1 MRRRVCFL
9 LFFLL
14 GSIFVLSGCLDHNP
28 SLGLSLSQLKL
39 SGGSIDY
46 LRLYNGSDVDFYIE
60 SIWVSLYD
68 KDGSFL
74 EDKKLKIYDEV
85 VKAGN
90 AFWYYFINFEH
101 SFSHPSTVKK
111 VKLSI
116 DGRFTDDDYNKLY
129 YISVTLPESSV
140 TLNGEVQR
148 YRDHNSYRLAG
159 ELINN
164 GETIIT
170 RITIRAKIFSDSN
183 KQELVFDTGVREL
196 SVARIK
202 PGEVKAFDIS
212 TSNHYPGYYEL
223 IIDWDDRIELDA
235 SNLQVEYR

>member
-148 YRDHNSYRLAG
+148 YSNYNSYRLAG

-164 GETIIT
+164 GKTIIT
-170 RITIRAKIFSDSN
+170 RIWIRVKIFSDSN
-183 KQELVFDTGVREL
+183 KQDLVYDTGLREL
-196 SVARIK
+196 SVSYLK
-202 PGEVKAFDIS
+202 PGEAKSFDIS
-212 TSNHYPGYYEL
+212 TYEHYPGYYEL
-223 IIDWDDRIELDA
+223 IIDWDDRIELDF
-235 SNLQVEYR
+235 RK